1 MRTHIV
7 YMYMCM
13 YISTC
18 TLYITFFTVFYIS
31 SLTPQPAKVRQRFVV
46 RPKTKH
52 IICMKSIPGFVE
64 ESKDY
69 VDSAYLTSST
79 SWVESSFLQS
89 RHQTDYLSQ
98 SMDLTRRL
106 RPSSAPQ
113 RRNTYGAEFMISTPD
128 LSIYSEPGPLEFFGS
143 NKLSIRGRYR
153 LYGMLGVDVAVY
165 NPLAIYKYCNMNS

>member
-1 MRTHIV
+1 MSSLFLSCTYTFMRTHIV
-7 YMYMCM
+7 HMYSVHH
-13 YISTC
+13 ILHRI
-18 TLYITFFTVFYIS
+18 LYIVPN
-31 SLTPQPAKVRQRFVV
+31 PQPAKVRQRFVV

-143 NKLSIRGRYR
+143 NKLSIRGTYW

-165 NPLAIYKYCNMNS
+165 NPLASY